1 MRAFVYD
8 RYGGPEELRL
18 AELPRPIPGP
28 GQVRVRV
35 LATSLN
41 SADVR
46 LLRADP
52 FLARLDNGLLRPKKR
67 RVLGAD
73 VCGVVEEVGPGATRF
88 RRGDEVFGETM
99 AMGAFAEELCLPE
112 GELAARPPGVP
123 VERCAAAPLAGVT
136 ALQAVRERAKVKP
149 GHSVLVMG
157 AGGGVGTMLVQ
168 VAKAYGARVTA
179 LCGPRSLELVRSLG
193 ADVVLDRTQSDPAGE
208 HDAVFGVNGHRPLG
222 TYLRWLKPGG
232 AYVMIGGTGR
242 QLFAALLLGKLRFL
256 GSGRRAEVLVYDE
269 RLRPTDLAELG
280 ALLASGRLRPVIDR
294 VMPLAELPAAIRYAE
309 AGHVAGKV
317 VLDARGFGAAGET
330 RGVVR

>member
-18 AELPRPIPGP
+18 AELPRPLPGP

-35 LATSLN
+35 LMTSLN

-73 VCGVVEEVGPGATRF
+73 VCGVVEEVGPGVTRF

-112 GELAARPPGVP
+112 GELAARPPGVS

-136 ALQAVRERAKVKP
+136 ALQAVRERARVKP
-149 GHSVLVMG
+149 GDSVLVMG

-168 VAKAYGARVTA
+168 IAKAYGARVTA

-193 ADVVLDRTQSDPAGE
+193 ADVVLDRTQADPAGE

-232 AYVMIGGTGR
+232 AYVMIGGTSR
-242 QLFAALLLGKLRFL
+242 QLFGALLLGKLRFL
-256 GSGRRAEVLVYDE
+256 GSGRRVEVLTLDE
-269 RLRPTDLAELG
+269 RLRAKDLAELG

-294 VMPLAELPAAIRYAE
+294 ILPLDELPAAIRLAE
-309 AGHVAGKV
+309 AGHLAGKV
-317 VLDARGFGAAGET
+317 VLDARGFGAAGAMAV
-330 RGVVR
+330 GS